1 MCLAIVESRQLI
13 ALPQGRQITHPLD
26 TIALPL
32 HPSLLEA
39 GIRAGALAR
48 ALQAVFE
55 VAQLGQTQ
63 IGAAAL
69 DLPPRLE
76 VVAQIGEAEAG
87 QSLGFLLL
95 DRKSVV

>member
-13 ALPQGRQITHPLD
+13 ALPQGRQITHPLG

-32 HPSLLEA
+32 HPGLLEA
-39 GIRAGALAR
+39 GISTSALAR

-69 DLPPRLE
+69 DLTTGFE
-76 VVAQIGEAEAG
+76 VVA
-87 QSLGFLLL
+87 
-95 DRKSVV
+95 